1 MGFGISRG
9 ILNLKMVFLGII
21 VNEGLKVEATGTGNQ
36 KADKAVQSSFQ
47 DAEPGGCVKV
57 FQCS

>member
-9 ILNLKMVFLGII
+9 IFNLKMVFLGII
-21 VNEGLKVEATGTGNQ
+21 VNEGLKVEASGTGNQ
-36 KADKAVQSSFQ
+36 KADKAVQSY
-47 DAEPGGCVKV
+47 AEPGGCVKV